1 MPKAPPAP
9 LPPGQFPWL
18 MAAALGTAAPHALA
32 QPAWL
37 SLYIAGLFLWRAWI
51 WHGQRRLPPRWL
63 LMLLVAAG
71 VAGIGA
77 QYHTLFGRDAGVA
90 LLALFIA
97 LKLME
102 LRARRDG
109 VVVLMLGYFLLLTH
123 YFYSQTIPTGLWMLG
138 ALLVVT
144 AALLRLHGDHRAAPA
159 ATLRRAA
166 LLLGQALPFMLVFY
180 LLFPRVAGPLWG
192 LPRDAHA
199 GLTGLS
205 DSMAPGSLSNLIQN
219 GSIAFRVQFEGPPP
233 PRQKLYWRGPVLD
246 AYDGT
251 TWRPRFQ
258 PDRRPPQLQPQGTP
272 VAYTTTLEATGQ
284 RWLLALDAPLSLPP
298 DALLTNDLQALARE
312 PLQSRSRQTWRSV
325 LDYRHNLEE
334 RKDILARALQLPPQR
349 NPRTLALARSWQ
361 ARNGQVESGQTDAL
375 VQRALDLFLREN
387 FVYTLQPPPLGPD
400 AIDDFLFSTRR
411 GFCEHYASAFVVLM
425 RAAGVPARVV
435 TGYQGGEINP
445 VDGYLTVRQ
454 SDAHAW
460 AEVWSEGQGWQR
472 VDPTAAISPARVE
485 SGIAAALPADDPLP
499 ALVRLDVDW
508 LRQLRNRWEATNNAW
523 NQWVLGYNPQR
534 QREVLRRLGLQEPDW
549 RSMAVALGAATG
561 LILLGLTLWSLGR
574 RPPRDPVQQAW
585 QRFCAR
591 AARLGPAR
599 QEWEGPRDYARRL
612 GLAQPNLAP
621 LAAEAVDC
629 YIALRYGPPLA
640 AADLKQQL
648 QQLRARTRRLPARKT
663 R

>member
-1 MPKAPPAP
+1 MARSAPKPLPAP
-9 LPPGQFPWL
+9 LPPGQIPWL
-18 MAAALGTAAPHALA
+18 LAAALATAAPHALA

-37 SLYIAGLFLWRAWI
+37 SAYMAGLLLWRAWI
-51 WHGQRRLPPRWL
+51 WFKERPLPPRWL
-63 LMLLVAAG
+63 LMLLVAVG

-90 LLALFIA
+90 LLVLFIA

-123 YFYSQTIPTGLWMLG
+123 YFYSQSIPTGLWMLA

-159 ATLRRAA
+159 ATLRRAG

-219 GSIAFRVQFEGPPP
+219 GGIAFRVQFEGSPP

-246 AYDGT
+246 LYDGT

-258 PDRRPPQLQPQGTP
+258 PDRRPPQLQPQALP

-284 RWLLALDAPLSLPP
+284 RWLLALDAPLTLPP
-298 DALLTNDLQALARE
+298 ETSLTNDLQALARE
-312 PLQSRSRQTWRSV
+312 PLQNRSRQTWRSV
-325 LDYRHNLEE
+325 LDYRHNVEE

-361 ARNGQVESGQTDAL
+361 ADNGQPEAL
-375 VQRALDLFLREN
+375 VNRALQLFRTEN
-387 FVYTLQPPPLGPD
+387 FVYTLRPPLLGPD
-400 AIDDFLFSTRR
+400 AMDDFLFSTRR

-425 RAAGVPARVV
+425 RAAGIPARVV

-460 AEVWSEGQGWQR
+460 AEVWIEGQGWRR

-499 ALVRLDVDW
+499 VLVRLDMDW

-549 RSMAVALGAATG
+549 RSMAVALGAATS

-585 QRFCAR
+585 QRFCAK

-612 GLAQPNLAP
+612 GQSQPSLANLAAD
-621 LAAEAVDC
+621 AANR

-640 AADLKQQL
+640 PADLKQQL
-648 QQLRARTRRLPARKT
+648 QQLRACTSRLPARKP